1 MSFVE
6 RFCNSKDA
14 LKNKKF
20 IVVGDFCLDRYM
32 YLDSRLDQRFDYCDL
47 DTYFMYDEKLYPG
60 GAGNVAKN
68 ILSMGA
74 TVICIGLIGNDGN
87 GYDLKKVLKNYGA
100 DVECLYKYDDRITNT
115 YYRPIRRSDKKDKYM
130 NELLFINPKLT
141 GVDQEKDIIDALEK
155 NINVVDGIVIV
166 EQFDKDGYS
175 SITPKV
181 KKYVNSM
188 ANKFSDKFFLVDSR
202 SNINKYTNMYV
213 KCNQYEFMKA
223 MHGEGAI
230 RSENTKIN
238 IVCEIKKYLG
248 FHSNRGIYVTLGRKG
263 IAYGNNELITI
274 IDAFSIV
281 GETDTC
287 GAGDSASAGIIAAL
301 CMGYSDTEAMVIGNL
316 CAYVTVKQIGVT
328 GIITYERL
336 IQAYKEIVDGIHM

>member
-1 MSFVE
+1 MTFVE

-32 YLDSRLDQRFDYCDL
+32 YLDSCLDRRFDYCEL

-68 ILSMGA
+68 ILTMGA
-74 TVICIGLIGNDGN
+74 IVICIGLIGNDGN
-87 GYDLKKVLKNYGA
+87 GYDLKHVLKNYGA
-100 DVECLYKYDDRITNT
+100 DVDCLYKYDDRITNT
-115 YYRPIRRSDKKDKYM
+115 YYRPIRRLDKKDQYM
-130 NELLFINPKLT
+130 NELLFINPELT
-141 GVDQEKDIIDALEK
+141 SVEQEEDIIDALEK

-166 EQFDKDGYS
+166 EQFDRDNYS

-181 KKYVNSM
+181 KKYVNNI
-188 ANKFSDKFFLVDSR
+188 ANKFPEKTFLVDTR
-202 SNINKYTNMYV
+202 SNIDKYTNMYV

-223 MHGEGAI
+223 RRGESNI
-230 RSENTKIN
+230 KIGN
-238 IVCEIKKYLG
+238 VKKYIICEIKKYLN
-248 FHSNRGIYVTLGRKG
+248 FYSNRGIYITLGANG
-263 IAYGNNELITI
+263 MAYGNNELTTI
-274 IDAFSIV
+274 ADAFAIV
-281 GETDTC
+281 GEIDTC

-301 CMGYSDTEAMVIGNL
+301 CTGYSDTEAMVIGNL
-316 CAYVTVKQIGVT
+316 CAYVTVRQIGVT

-336 IQAYKEIVDGIHM
+336 IQAYKEIMNGIHL